1 MKKTLFLLIPH
12 LFLVLNAHASD
23 LPIAPF
29 LPAQEKTAP
38 ADAVI
43 TVQYP
48 HENMAVS
55 RGAKNVFIFGQVKLP
70 APVTLEINGSTV
82 PVHTNGAFLAFL
94 PVQSGPFEFALTA
107 TGEGKIY
114 QAVRHITVPG
124 ADIKDFSA
132 KAQFDKEEIF
142 PQHPVEV
149 LPTDTLD
156 LYARGT
162 PGGQVTA
169 SLSGVKDAKNILLR
183 ETATGIYRAQF
194 TLPQDQ
200 KSKNIKVTYRMKEG
214 PQNSSAKINA
224 PQKIKVLPEK
234 QKLRLAKITSPGIKL
249 RKIPTPREN
258 LYPFYRAYG
267 QVAVTGR
274 KNEQYRIRL
283 NENETAWL
291 EKEKMQLLSDRPE
304 NTAFNT
310 VQELT
315 QTVLPDKTRF
325 VFAGTHAVPIS
336 VHEYSNRLELVL
348 YYTGNFEENF
358 SLDATSPLVEQVIWS
373 QPAENTLLF
382 QILFKQDATPWGH
395 AYNFEDGNLILDL
408 MHKPQLNP
416 APGKP
421 LNGARILLDAGHS
434 PRRQA
439 PYDGAVGPTGYLE
452 YEANLALAEEL
463 KPLLEKQGATVILTR
478 KGSNRMSL
486 QDRYQHALKEQAH
499 LFISLHYNALPE
511 TSDNTGQLILD
522 IEMQKD
528 YKNWLV
534 ILKRVIY
541 YLCRL
546 ISRQP
551 GELMDGKEDY
561 ARLCKVCSIWI
572 LPAVPKRLANRVLHL
587 RQIMEDMS
595 KRHAMSA
602 GSMPD
607 GLTDAW
613 LLCLSDKHPPKRSQN
628 GLWLMYVLL
637 AKTISNAERMEIL
650 KTDFG
655 IEITKEL
662 EDMYTYDDYRY
673 SESRMEGRREGRDE
687 TILHAYTNMKNKNYK
702 DDEICS
708 LMGISLYKLRQIKK
722 MARENAPLQNHL
734 T

>member
-511 TSDNTGQLILD
+511 TSDPFARPRGYSVYYNYPHSFKLAEAIYKSFTRNVQLPDNGMIANDVLFIPRIAQMPSILVENAYLIVPEQEEMARNKESRQVFVQALYEGILD
-522 IEMQKD
+522 F
-528 YKNWLV
+528 YGV
-534 ILKRVIY
+534 PRPALKPTTKKKETPKPNRKTGKKKSKTSGKTYIGPAQPT
-541 YLCRL
+541 L
-546 ISRQP
+546 ISPRP
-551 GELMDGKEDY
+551 TP
-561 ARLCKVCSIWI
+561 VVS
-572 LPAVPKRLANRVLHL
+572 P
-587 RQIMEDMS
+587 
-595 KRHAMSA
+595 
-602 GSMPD
+602 
-607 GLTDAW
+607 
-613 LLCLSDKHPPKRSQN
+613 
-628 GLWLMYVLL
+628 
-637 AKTISNAERMEIL
+637 
-650 KTDFG
+650 
-655 IEITKEL
+655 TK
-662 EDMYTYDDYRY
+662 
-673 SESRMEGRREGRDE
+673 
-687 TILHAYTNMKNKNYK
+687 
-702 DDEICS
+702 
-708 LMGISLYKLRQIKK
+708 
-722 MARENAPLQNHL
+722 
-734 T
+734 